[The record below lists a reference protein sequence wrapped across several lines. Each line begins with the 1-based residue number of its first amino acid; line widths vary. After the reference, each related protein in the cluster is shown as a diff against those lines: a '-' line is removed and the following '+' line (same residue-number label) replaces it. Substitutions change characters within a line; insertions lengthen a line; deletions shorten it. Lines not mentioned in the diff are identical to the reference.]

1 MVKNQIVPQG
11 EKGEK
16 QEKTSFSAVINKPAY
31 QKAILNALSDHK
43 AVKRFTASIVSA
55 VTSTPQLQECDPMS
69 IVSAGLLGESLNL
82 SPSQQLGHYYFVP
95 FKNKATFVLGYK
107 GYIQLATRSGYY
119 RKINV
124 LPIKKGELISFN
136 PLEEE
141 IKAEIIQDE
150 TERENASTIGYYAM
164 FEYLNGFRKA
174 IYWSR
179 QKMLSYADRYSAN
192 FSLEA
197 NGNKVSFADYE
208 AGNYNRKDEWKYSGH
223 WYKDFDGMACKTM
236 LRQLIGKWGI
246 MSIEMQRAYE
256 ADMGVISENGS
267 IDYVDAPT
275 EKTVETPPPEKPAP
289 TEIKETYEDSDQFST
304 IMNS

>member
-1 MVKNQIVPQG
+1 MVNNQIIPQNNQNG
-11 EKGEK
+11 EK
-16 QEKTSFSAVINKPAY
+16 TTFSVVINKPAY
-31 QKAILNALSDHK
+31 QKAILNALGDKQS
-43 AVKRFTASIVSA
+43 VKRFTASVVSA
-55 VTSTPQLQECDPMS
+55 VTATPKLQECDPMS

-82 SPSQQLGHYYFVP
+82 SPSPQLGHYYFVP

-141 IKAEIIQDE
+141 IKAEIIPDE
-150 TERENASTIGYYAM
+150 IERENAQTIGYYAM

-197 NGNKVSFADYE
+197 TGNKVSFADYE
-208 AGNYNRKDEWKYSGH
+208 AGNYNRKDEWKYSSF

-246 MSIEMQRAYE
+246 MSIEMQQAYE

-267 IDYVDAPT
+267 IDYVDAPAVNA
-275 EKTVETPPPEKPAP
+275 VETPAETP
-289 TEIKETYEDSDQFST
+289 ETYEDSDQFAM
-304 IMNS
+304 IMNG